1 MTDAERL
8 ALILQDRSVPMA
20 TPTGEFIPTPPTQ
33 SQQQW
38 EAALKPKKLADM
50 LYGGGEAAASILSSP
65 LPYVSGALGYG
76 YGALTGKDPKQTGM
90 EWEQAA
96 TLSPKTALGQYYTE
110 QASDKL
116 GALPPVVSGIPA
128 PRLGAGATRYAGQ
141 QYGVPM
147 LEKSLTMYEQGRLT
161 PGMKPVSEM
170 ADTSY
175 KGSHV
180 APNAETYGATLD
192 NLTGIMPADVYSSK
206 GIRLYGI
213 NDPAIDREWFAAAYR
228 AKNKPDA
235 EVTVW
240 RAVPKGVKDINSGDW
255 VTTSQTYA
263 KNHGENTLN
272 GEYDLISSK
281 VKANTLSS
289 EGYPYEFGYNAP
301 KPTFAIEKTDAS
313 STFGQGAQQIRYT
326 DPNSGGFI
334 KVVQKPDGTASV
346 LGLEVP
352 KEFQGTGV
360 GKKLQA
366 QVMADFPTM
375 EGQVSSKAA
384 AKNAYDLGRR
394 PIGNPNASL
403 KDILKMI
410 DEDTS
415 VNLVSPDM
423 QKLRTLPTRKE
434 LLQQEFDKLE
444 K

>member
-1 MTDAERL
+1 LTYKPTTD
-8 ALILQDRSVPMA
+8 
-20 TPTGEFIPTPPTQ
+20 
-33 SQQQW
+33 
-38 EAALKPKKLADM
+38 
-50 LYGGGEAAASILSSP
+50 YG
-65 LPYVSGALGYG
+65 
-76 YGALTGKDPKQTGM
+76 
-90 EWEQAA
+90 
-96 TLSPKTALGQYYTE
+96 
-110 QASDKL
+110 QASASAFSDFADKT
-116 GALPPVVSGIPA
+116 GISSLPPVVSGIPT
-128 PRLGAGATRYAGQ
+128 PLIGTGATRYAGQ

-147 LEKSLTMYEQGRLT
+147 LEKSLTMYEQGKLT
-161 PGMKPVSEM
+161 PGFKPIAEM
-170 ADTSY
+170 SDTSY
-175 KGSHV
+175 RGSHV

-192 NLTGIMPADVYSSK
+192 NLSGIMPADVYSSK

-235 EVTVW
+235 DVTVW

-281 VKANTLSS
+281 VKANTLTS

-313 STFGQGAQQIRYT
+313 NIFGQGAQQIRYT

-352 KEFQGTGV
+352 KEFQGTGI

-366 QVMADFPTM
+366 QIMADFPAM

-394 PIGNPNASL
+394 PMGNPNASF
-403 KDILKMI
+403 KDVLKMI

-415 VNLVSPDM
+415 VNMVSPDL
-423 QKLRTLPTRKE
+423 QKLRTPPTRKE
-434 LLQQEFDKLE
+434 LLQQEFDKLG